1 MRQKTNLNLPV
12 VYRFLDQVSGAA
24 KMSWT
29 DQKPLRFRCASAAK
43 IGSAEFFLFAASRP
57 LFEMVSGSREICFC
71 GTETSPLTSN
81 RQTRAAREF
90 ARRGGSSR
98 PYSQQ

>member
-1 MRQKTNLNLPV
+1 MRQKTNLNLPA

-57 LFEMVSGSREICFC
+57 LFEMVSGSAKSVFAQQK
-71 GTETSPLTSN
+71 PLL
-81 RQTRAAREF
+81 
-90 ARRGGSSR
+90 
-98 PYSQQ
+98 